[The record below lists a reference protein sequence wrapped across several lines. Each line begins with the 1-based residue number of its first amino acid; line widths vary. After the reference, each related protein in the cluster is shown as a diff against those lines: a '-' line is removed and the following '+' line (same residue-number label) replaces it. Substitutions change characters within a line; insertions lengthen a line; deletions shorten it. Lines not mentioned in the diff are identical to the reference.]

1 MKKSKFIAKIKDL
14 AKLAYAEKSNP
25 LAEPKEIE
33 DIVTK
38 FPVVDKFPPLKKVM
52 EDLFDFQ
59 FDPFVEDVEWVA
71 PRPTTFRIKL
81 VNGADFYLI
90 YQGKNGEDKGL
101 FVAQIAGKKYYL
113 ESLPEE
119 QQASEA
125 IARLL
130 RYKFAGTDKEE
141 GGDDLGGDLGGGDL
155 DLDTDTDLGGE
166 EGGDE
171 EPAAEPESAVP
182 ASVEDL

>member
-1 MKKSKFIAKIKDL
+1 MKKSEFIAKIKTL
-14 AKLAYAEKSNP
+14 AKTAYAEKSNP
-25 LAEPKEIE
+25 LADAEEIE

-59 FDPFVEDVEWVA
+59 YEPFIEDIEWVA
-71 PRPTTFRIKL
+71 PRPTTFRVKL

-90 YQGKNGEDKGL
+90 YQGSNAEDKGV
-101 FVAQIAGKKYYL
+101 FIAQVAGKKYFL

-130 RYKFAGTDKEE
+130 RYKFADTGKDETA
-141 GGDDLGGDLGGGDL
+141 DLEGDLA
-155 DLDTDTDLGGE
+155 DLGGE
-166 EGGDE
+166 EAGAETPAE
-171 EPAAEPESAVP
+171 EPAAEEPAVP
-182 ASVEDL
+182 DSVEDL

>member
-1 MKKSKFIAKIKDL
+1 MQKSEFIAKIKIL
-14 AKLAYAEKSNP
+14 AKQAYAEKTNP

-33 DIVTK
+33 KIVSK
-38 FPVVDKFPPLKKVM
+38 FPIIDKFPPLKDVM

-59 FDPFVEDVEWVA
+59 YEPFVKDIQWIA
-71 PRPTTFRIKL
+71 PRPTTFRVVL

-90 YQGKNGEDKGL
+90 YQGEDDGKGL
-101 FVAQIAGKKYYL
+101 FVAQVAGKKYFL

-130 RYKFAGTDKEE
+130 RYNYATTDKDETLSDEE
-141 GGDDLGGDLGGGDL
+141 SAIGA
-155 DLDTDTDLGGE
+155 
-166 EGGDE
+166 E
-171 EPAAEPESAVP
+171 EPAVGTEEPPTPEEEAGVP
-182 ASVEDL
+182 ASVDEL

>member
-1 MKKSKFIAKIKDL
+1 MQKSEFISKIKGL
-14 AKLAYAEKSNP
+14 AKTVYAEKSNP
-25 LAEPKEIE
+25 FADAEEIE

-38 FPVVDKFPPLKKVM
+38 FPVINKFPPLKEVM

-59 FDPFVEDVEWVA
+59 YEPFVDDIQWVA
-71 PRPTTFRIKL
+71 PRPTTFRVKL

-90 YQGKNGEDKGL
+90 YQGEDNDKGV
-101 FVAQIAGKKYYL
+101 FIAQVAGKKYYL

-130 RYKFAGTDKEE
+130 RFNYATTPKPDEASVDAGLDAELADDVAAV
-141 GGDDLGGDLGGGDL
+141 GDALGP
-155 DLDTDTDLGGE
+155 T
-166 EGGDE
+166 
-171 EPAAEPESAVP
+171 EPAVP
-182 ASVEDL
+182 DSVEDL

>member
-1 MKKSKFIAKIKDL
+1 MQKSEFIAKIKEL
-14 AKLAYAEKSNP
+14 AKTVYAEKSNP
-25 LAEPKEIE
+25 LANAEEIE
-33 DIVTK
+33 KIVTK
-38 FPVVDKFPPLKKVM
+38 FPVVDKFPPLEKVL

-59 FDPFVEDVEWVA
+59 YEPFIEDIEWVA

-90 YQGKNGEDKGL
+90 YQGESDGKGI
-101 FVAQIAGKKYYL
+101 FIAQIAGKKYFL
-113 ESLPEE
+113 ESRPEE

-130 RYKFAGTDKEE
+130 RFKFMANSKPEGEIEAGLDAEL
-141 GGDDLGGDLGGGDL
+141 GDDLE
-155 DLDTDTDLGGE
+155 TAAE
-166 EGGDE
+166 E
-171 EPAAEPESAVP
+171 EPTEPAVP

>member
-25 LAEPKEIE
+25 SADSKEIKDE
-33 DIVTK
+33 VTK

-59 FDPFVEDVEWVA
+59 FDPFVKDVEWVA

-81 VNGADFYLI
+81 INGADFYLI
-90 YQGKNGEDKGL
+90 YEGKNSEDKGL
-101 FVAQIAGKKYYL
+101 FIAQISGKKYHL

-130 RYKFAGTDKEE
+130 RYKFADTDKEE
-141 GGDDLGGDLGGGDL
+141 EGGEEGGGDDLDLGG
-155 DLDTDTDLGGE
+155 DTDLGGD
-166 EGGDE
+166 EGGGE
-171 EPAAEPESAVP
+171 EPAAEPESSVP

>member
-1 MKKSKFIAKIKDL
+1 MQRSEFIAKIKDL
-14 AKLAYAEKSNP
+14 AKTVYAEKSNP
-25 LAEPKEIE
+25 LADAEEIE
-33 DIVTK
+33 DIVTR
-38 FPVVDKFPPLKKVM
+38 FPVINKFPPLQKVM

-59 FDPFVEDVEWVA
+59 YDPFVKDVEWVA

-90 YQGKNGEDKGL
+90 YQGDNPPDKGV
-101 FVAQIAGKKYYL
+101 FIAQVAGKKYYL

-130 RYKFAGTDKEE
+130 RFKFVDTPKEE
-141 GGDDLGGDLGGGDL
+141 GGDDLGDLGGLEGDEGGDLGG
-155 DLDTDTDLGGE
+155 DLGGA
-166 EGGDE
+166 E
-171 EPAAEPESAVP
+171 EPTEPAVP
-182 ASVEDL
+182 DSVEDL

>member
-1 MKKSKFIAKIKDL
+1 MKMMQKSEFIAKIKDL
-14 AKLAYAEKSNP
+14 AKTVYAEKSNP
-25 LAEPKEIE
+25 LADAEEIK

-38 FPVVDKFPPLKKVM
+38 FPVIDKFPPLKKIM

-59 FDPFVEDVEWVA
+59 YEPFVEDVEWVA

-90 YQGKNGEDKGL
+90 YQGEEDDKGL
-101 FVAQIAGKKYYL
+101 FIAQIAGKKYFL

-130 RYKFAGTDKEE
+130 RYKFADTGKTE
-141 GGDDLGGDLGGGDL
+141 GDDDLDLGGDTEGGDL
-155 DLDTDTDLGGE
+155 DLGGDDTTEPTEPAEDDLGI
-166 EGGDE
+166 
-171 EPAAEPESAVP
+171 P
-182 ASVEDL
+182 ASVDDL

>member
-1 MKKSKFIAKIKDL
+1 MMQKSEFIAKIKTL
-14 AKLAYAEKSNP
+14 AKTVYAEKSNP

-38 FPVVDKFPPLKKVM
+38 FPIIDKFPPLKGVM

-59 FDPFVEDVEWVA
+59 YDPFVEDIQWVA
-71 PRPTTFRIKL
+71 PRPTTFRVIL

-90 YQGKNGEDKGL
+90 YQGEDEGKGL
-101 FVAQIAGKKYYL
+101 FIAQVAGKKYFL

-130 RYKFAGTDKEE
+130 RYNYAALGKTEDIEDEGLAGALE
-141 GGDDLGGDLGGGDL
+141 
-155 DLDTDTDLGGE
+155 DTEDTPETEL
-166 EGGDE
+166 
-171 EPAAEPESAVP
+171 EPAVP
-182 ASVEDL
+182 ASVDEL

>member
-1 MKKSKFIAKIKDL
+1 MQKSEFIEKIKTL
-14 AKLAYAEKSNP
+14 AKTVYAEKSNP
-25 LAEPKEIE
+25 LAEPKEIK

-38 FPVVDKFPPLKKVM
+38 FPVVDKFPPLKEIM

-59 FDPFVEDVEWVA
+59 YEPFVEDVEWVA

-90 YQGKNGEDKGL
+90 YQGANGEDKGV
-101 FVAQIAGKKYYL
+101 FIAQVAGKKYFL
-113 ESLPEE
+113 ESLPEQ

-130 RYKFAGTDKEE
+130 RYNYANMGKAE
-141 GGDDLGGDLGGGDL
+141 DDLGDLG
-155 DLDTDTDLGGE
+155 DLGGE
-166 EGGDE
+166 EGGELGGE
-171 EPAAEPESAVP
+171 ETAAETEPAVP